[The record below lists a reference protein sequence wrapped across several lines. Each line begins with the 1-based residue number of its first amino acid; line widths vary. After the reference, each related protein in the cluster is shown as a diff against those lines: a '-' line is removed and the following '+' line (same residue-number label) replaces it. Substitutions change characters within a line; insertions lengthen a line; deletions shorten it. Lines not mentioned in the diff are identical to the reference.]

1 VTALLAVLVGLLGL
15 AVGSFLN
22 VVVYRVPLGESVVR
36 PRSHC
41 PGCGAGIR
49 PRDEIPVASWV
60 LLRGR
65 CRDCGTRI
73 SIRYPVV
80 ELTTGLLFALLA
92 IRFGA
97 SWELPA
103 YLYLAAVGVALAAI
117 DLDTKRLPDR
127 LTLPSY
133 PVAVVLLGVA
143 ALAGDAPGDLVRAL
157 LGMVALGGAYF
168 LLAFIYPAGMGLG
181 DVKLAGVL
189 GLYLAYLGWG
199 TLVVGF
205 AAGFL
210 LGGVFAIA
218 LLVAGRAGR
227 KTGIP
232 FGPFMIAGAFVAVF
246 FGTALASAYNSA
258 WSL

>member
-1 VTALLAVLVGLLGL
+1 
-15 AVGSFLN
+15 
-22 VVVYRVPLGESVVR
+22 VV
-36 PRSHC
+36 
-41 PGCGAGIR
+41 
-49 PRDEIPVASWV
+49 SWL
-60 LLRGR
+60 LLRGK
-65 CRDCGTRI
+65 CRDCGARI

-80 ELTTGLLFALLA
+80 ELLTGLLFALLVV
-92 IRFGA
+92 RFGP
-97 SWELPA
+97 SWVLPA

-143 ALAGDAPGDLVRAL
+143 ALAGDSAGDLVRAL
-157 LGMVALGGAYF
+157 LGMLALGGAYF

-189 GLYLAYLGWG
+189 GLYLAFLSWG
-199 TLVVGF
+199 ALVVGF

-210 LGGVFAIA
+210 LGGFYAVT
-218 LLVAGRAGR
+218 LLLAGRAGR

-246 FGTALASAYNSA
+246 FGAPLAGAYNSA
-258 WSL
+258 WGL